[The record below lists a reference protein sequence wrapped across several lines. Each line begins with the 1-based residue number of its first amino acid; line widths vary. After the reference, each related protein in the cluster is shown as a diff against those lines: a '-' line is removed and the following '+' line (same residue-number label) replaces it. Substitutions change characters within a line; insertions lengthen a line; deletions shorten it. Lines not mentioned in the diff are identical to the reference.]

1 MMEMPSSNAL
11 FYTHPMTVS
20 EKDAKIIRELLI
32 KSIALVEPLIE
43 PSLSEKTFCLNIDW
57 FEF

>member
-1 MMEMPSSNAL
+1 MEMDSANSL

-20 EKDAKIIRELLI
+20 EKDGKLIREILI
-32 KSIALVEPLIE
+32 KAITAIEPLVEPS
-43 PSLSEKTFCLNIDW
+43 PSEKTFCLNIDW